1 MLTSLLDVCCG
12 LEAKGNWVA
21 AARATLWLAL
31 GYIYDGFVNMN
42 YSTVHAVQQSI
53 IGRTHIRGL
62 SAFGLARACL

>member
-53 IGRTHIRGL
+53 TRTDSHTRSERI
-62 SAFGLARACL
+62 